1 VSFHARVSSS
11 ILSSLNLNEL
21 VCKNIKEYEN
31 KIINIANSQDEI
43 NKIKKKLSDS
53 LKNSK
58 TFDTKK
64 YVENLEGAYSIVY
77 EKYNKNI
84 KPENIFIK

>member
-1 VSFHARVSSS
+1 VSFHASVSSS

-64 YVENLEGAYSIVY
+64 YVENLERAYSIVY
-77 EKYNKNI
+77 GKYNKNI

>member
-1 VSFHARVSSS
+1 VSFHASVSSS

-77 EKYNKNI
+77 GKYNKNI